1 MSIFYNFLQLFLP
14 GYLCNRSIDLGIVV
28 NYYNTVLDEV
38 KEGQLRD
45 YVISLASEF
54 DIAATSTLLSYIPF
68 STNPGDFD
76 VNQWFN
82 NTVVKSLASGDKQ
95 GQKVFLENLVM
106 PDREGARGNENILL
120 ILSSILPI
128 FCFDMTLLLTKIIL

>member
-128 FCFDMTLLLTKIIL
+128 FCFNMTLLLTKIIL